1 MKYLHSAMQSS
12 AKPLMDPKNVHI
24 LKWAGVVFYTTTIF
38 ILFLIDIC
46 TYPGD
51 PTTGPEFQVYIAWKL
66 GTQKKNLLATRI
78 IWLILNIFATVITV
92 YAIFV
97 L

>member
-46 TYPGD
+46 TYPCVQD
-51 PTTGPEFQVYIAWKL
+51 FPNYIAWKL
-66 GTQKKNLLATRI
+66 GTQHNILLATRI